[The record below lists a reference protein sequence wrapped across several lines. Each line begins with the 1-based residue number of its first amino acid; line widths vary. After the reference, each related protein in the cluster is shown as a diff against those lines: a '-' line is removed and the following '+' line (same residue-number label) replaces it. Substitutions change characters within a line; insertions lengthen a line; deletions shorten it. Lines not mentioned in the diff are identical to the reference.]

1 MENRIQLTPLEAL
14 GIAIKAEI
22 EAAETYER
30 LANLVKNRALKE
42 RAHFL
47 QGEELKHRA
56 LLEEVYARQF
66 PDVELVLPAQSL
78 VPRVDAAPVLGEA
91 EGVEDKISVPEP
103 RPDGSTSSP
112 HRLVEG
118 LLYLAMQAEQASE
131 RFYADLARRSRSE
144 SARAM
149 FQHLSRMENSHFHL
163 LQVEHELITRFPDY
177 YNIEEF
183 HFGDELIHLGP

>member
-42 RAHFL
+42 KAHFL

-56 LLEEVYARQF
+56 LLEEAYARQF
-66 PDVELVLPAQSL
+66 PDVELVLPGQSL
-78 VPRVDAAPVLGEA
+78 VPRVDAALEGE
-91 EGVEDKISVPEP
+91 VSVPE
-103 RPDGSTSSP
+103 
-112 HRLVEG
+112 
-118 LLYLAMQAEQASE
+118 LLALAMQAEQASE

-149 FQHLSRMENSHFHL
+149 FQHLSRMEGSHFHL
-163 LQVEHELITRFPDY
+163 LQVEHDLVTRFPDY
-177 YNIEEF
+177 YSVEEF

>member
-1 MENRIQLTPLEAL
+1 MADDIQLTPLEAL

-42 RAHFL
+42 KAYFL

-56 LLEEVYARQF
+56 LLEEAYARQF

-78 VPRVDAAPVLGEA
+78 VPRVKELKDEA
-91 EGVEDKISVPEP
+91 SVPEP
-103 RPDGSTSSP
+103 RPE
-112 HRLVEG
+112 LVEG
-118 LLYLAMQAEQASE
+118 LLALAMEAEQASE
-131 RFYADLARRSRSE
+131 NFYADLARRSRSQ
-144 SARAM
+144 SARTM
-149 FQHLSRMENSHFHL
+149 FQHLSRMESSHFHL
-163 LQVEHELITRFPDY
+163 LQVEHELIKRFPDY
-177 YNIEEF
+177 YNTEEF

>member
-1 MENRIQLTPLEAL
+1 MADDVQLTPLEAL
-14 GIAIKAEI
+14 GMAIKAEI

-42 RAHFL
+42 KAHFL
-47 QGEELKHRA
+47 QREELKHRA
-56 LLEEVYARQF
+56 LLEEAYARQF

-78 VPRVDAAPVLGEA
+78 VPRVKESKDEV
-91 EGVEDKISVPEP
+91 SVPEP
-103 RPDGSTSSP
+103 RPEF
-112 HRLVEG
+112 VEE
-118 LLYLAMQAEQASE
+118 LLALAMEAEQASE
-131 RFYADLARRSRSE
+131 NFYADLARRSQSQ
-144 SARAM
+144 SARTM
-149 FQHLSRMENSHFHL
+149 FQHLSRMESSHFHL

>member
-1 MENRIQLTPLEAL
+1 MADDVQLTPLEAL
-14 GIAIKAEI
+14 GVAIKAEI

-42 RAHFL
+42 KAHFL

-56 LLEEVYARQF
+56 LLEEAYARQF

-78 VPRVDAAPVLGEA
+78 VPRVKELKDEA
-91 EGVEDKISVPEP
+91 SVPEP
-103 RPDGSTSSP
+103 RPE
-112 HRLVEG
+112 LVGE
-118 LLYLAMQAEQASE
+118 LLALAMEAEQASE
-131 RFYADLARRSRSE
+131 NFYADLARRSQSQ

-149 FQHLSRMENSHFHL
+149 FQHLSRMESSHFHL

-183 HFGDELIHLGP
+183 HFGDKLIHLGP

>member
-1 MENRIQLTPLEAL
+1 MENEVQLTPLEAL

-42 RAHFL
+42 KAHFL

-56 LLEEVYARQF
+56 LLEEAYARQF
-66 PDVELVLPAQSL
+66 PDVELVLPGQSL
-78 VPRVDAAPVLGEA
+78 VPRVEPALEGE
-91 EGVEDKISVPEP
+91 VSVPE
-103 RPDGSTSSP
+103 
-112 HRLVEG
+112 
-118 LLYLAMQAEQASE
+118 LLALAMQAEQASE
-131 RFYADLARRSRSE
+131 RFYADLARRSQSE

-149 FQHLSRMENSHFHL
+149 FQHLSRMESSHFHL
-163 LQVEHELITRFPDY
+163 LQVEHDLVERFPDY
-177 YNIEEF
+177 YNVEEF

>member
-1 MENRIQLTPLEAL
+1 MADDVQLTPLEAL

-42 RAHFL
+42 KAYFL

-56 LLEEVYARQF
+56 LLEEAYARQF

-78 VPRVDAAPVLGEA
+78 VPRVEAEPVLGGA
-91 EGVEDKISVPEP
+91 EGVEGEVSVPE
-103 RPDGSTSSP
+103 
-112 HRLVEG
+112 
-118 LLYLAMQAEQASE
+118 LLDLAMEAEQASE

-149 FQHLSRMENSHFHL
+149 FQHLSRMESSHFHL
-163 LQVEHELITRFPDY
+163 LQVEHDLVTRFPDY

>member
-1 MENRIQLTPLEAL
+1 MANNVQLTPLEAL

-30 LANLVKNRALKE
+30 LTNLVKNRTLKE
-42 RAHFL
+42 KAHFL
-47 QGEELKHRA
+47 RGEELKHRA
-56 LLEEVYARQF
+56 LLEEAYARQF

-78 VPRVDAAPVLGEA
+78 VPRVKELEGELNA
-91 EGVEDKISVPEP
+91 SE
-103 RPDGSTSSP
+103 
-112 HRLVEG
+112 
-118 LLYLAMQAEQASE
+118 LLALAMEAEQASE
-131 RFYADLARRSRSE
+131 SFYADLARRSQSN

-163 LQVEHELITRFPDY
+163 LQVEHDLLTQFPDY
-177 YNIEEF
+177 YNVEEF

>member
-1 MENRIQLTPLEAL
+1 MADDVQLTPLEAL
-14 GIAIKAEI
+14 GMAIKAEI

-42 RAHFL
+42 KAHFL
-47 QGEELKHRA
+47 QEEELKHRA
-56 LLEEVYARQF
+56 LLEEAYARQF

-78 VPRVDAAPVLGEA
+78 VPRVKELKDEA
-91 EGVEDKISVPEP
+91 SVPEP
-103 RPDGSTSSP
+103 RPE
-112 HRLVEG
+112 LVGE
-118 LLYLAMQAEQASE
+118 LLALAMEAEQASE
-131 RFYADLARRSRSE
+131 NFYADLARRSQSQ

-149 FQHLSRMENSHFHL
+149 FQHLSRMESSHFHL